1 VFTDG
6 DLRRLL
12 ERTTEL
18 GALKVDEVMSTQ
30 PTTVGPQ
37 DLAVEAV
44 RRMEDRR
51 INQLPVID
59 SSRRLVGAVHIHD
72 LLLARVI

>member
-1 VFTDG
+1 
-6 DLRRLL
+6 
-12 ERTTEL
+12 
-18 GALKVDEVMSTQ
+18 
-30 PTTVGPQ
+30 
-37 DLAVEAV
+37 
-44 RRMEDRR
+44 MEDRR